1 MMTIATFS
9 DKTGQDSPGVNLMPP
24 MVFYTCLLLGGV
36 FEFFV
41 PSNIPLFTKPL
52 RIGLGMLVSGS
63 GFAFMMIAHEKFK
76 RIKTNVPTNLPA
88 TTFVIEGAYGMSR
101 NPMYVGGSA
110 FFLGIGLMFGSIWIL
125 AAYIPLG
132 LYLSRYV
139 IPREE
144 AYLQRTFGDDY
155 KAYCRKVRRW
165 L

>member
-1 MMTIATFS
+1 MTVATIF
-9 DKTGQDSPGVNLMPP
+9 DKAEQDSPGVNLMPP

-36 FEFFV
+36 LEFFI

-52 RIGLGMLVSGS
+52 RIGLGVLVGGS
-63 GFAFMMIAHEKFK
+63 GFAFMMVAHETFK
-76 RIKTNVPTNLPA
+76 RISTNIPTNLPA
-88 TTFVIEGAYGMSR
+88 TAFVIGGAYGISR

-110 FFLGIGLMFGSIWIL
+110 FFLGVGLMLGSIWIL

-144 AYLQRTFGDDY
+144 VYLERTFGDDY